1 MTHPPTGNTGT
12 ISIGVPGIDTIL
24 RGGLTRDRLYLL
36 EGMPGSGKT
45 TIAMQFLTEGVAQ
58 GEKVLYVTLSETTGE
73 LLASAQSHGWTLEG
87 IDIHEVLPSESA
99 LDPDEQYTIFH
110 PTEVELGRT
119 TQQIVEAVERVKPSR
134 LVIDS
139 LSELQLLAANS
150 LRYRRQVLAFKQ
162 FFSTRACTVLLLDD
176 RSTANGDLEVRSI
189 AHGVLSLNQLNT
201 DFGGTRRRM
210 QVIKYRGVPF
220 IEGMHDYLIRHGGV
234 VVFPRLVASSGRIIA
249 HPRQFRTGVET
260 LDALLGG
267 GIEEGTSTLLAGP
280 PGTGKSSL
288 AAQIAASALEQ
299 GGRAAMFIF
308 EESISNFLNRTD
320 GLNIPLRPALEAGAL
335 TLRQIDP
342 AQVAPGEFIHDV
354 CESADRGAKVVVIDS
369 LNGFLNAM
377 PNERLLTTHLHELL
391 TYLGQR
397 GVVTVL
403 IGVHQGMLGGQM
415 STAIDASYL
424 ADNVVMLRYFECR
437 GEVRQA
443 LSVFKKRGSSHER
456 TIREMS
462 MSGSGITVGPVLRQ
476 FQGVLTGVPTML
488 DDDAF
493 DLDAPA

>member
-201 DFGGTRRRM
+201 DFGGTRPAHAGHQIPRRA
-210 QVIKYRGVPF
+210 VHRRHARLPDPARRRGGVPAPCRL
-220 IEGMHDYLIRHGGV
+220 ERTHHRASAPVPHRRRNPRRAARRRH
-234 VVFPRLVASSGRIIA
+234 RGR
-249 HPRQFRTGVET
+249 HQH
-260 LDALLGG
+260 
-267 GIEEGTSTLLAGP
+267 LAG
-280 PGTGKSSL
+280 
-288 AAQIAASALEQ
+288 
-299 GGRAAMFIF
+299 
-308 EESISNFLNRTD
+308 
-320 GLNIPLRPALEAGAL
+320 RPAGHRQVVAG
-335 TLRQIDP
+335 R
-342 AQVAPGEFIHDV
+342 
-354 CESADRGAKVVVIDS
+354 ADRGLGAGTGRPGRDV
-369 LNGFLNAM
+369 
-377 PNERLLTTHLHELL
+377 HL
-391 TYLGQR
+391 R
-397 GVVTVL
+397 GVDQQTS
-403 IGVHQGMLGGQM
+403 
-415 STAIDASYL
+415 STA
-424 ADNVVMLRYFECR
+424 
-437 GEVRQA
+437 
-443 LSVFKKRGSSHER
+443 R
-456 TIREMS
+456 T
-462 MSGSGITVGPVLRQ
+462 
-476 FQGVLTGVPTML
+476 
-488 DDDAF
+488 A
-493 DLDAPA
+493 